1 MSDKIVL
8 CKDCKHSFRKWTDFL
23 GFYAPLR
30 CRKFY
35 FPERIEIDPVIGPEK
50 KKAHYKTC
58 SSERMFSGLNEPCGK
73 EGKLWE
79 PKDKKNFFV
88 YLKRV

>member
-1 MSDKIVL
+1 MSEVVL
-8 CKDCKHSFRKWTDFL
+8 CKDCKHSFRNWKEFF

-30 CRKFY
+30 CRKVY
-35 FPERIEIDPVIGPEK
+35 FPESVEVDLVDGPTR
-50 KKAHYKTC
+50 KKAYYKTC
-58 SSERMFSGLNEPCGK
+58 SSERLFSNTEELCGK
-73 EGKLWE
+73 QGKLWE

>member
-1 MSDKIVL
+1 MSEVVL

-30 CRKFY
+30 CRKSFTA
-35 FPERIEIDPVIGPEK
+35 ESIEIDPVDGPTK

-58 SSERMFSGLNEPCGK
+58 SSERMFSNMHEECGK

-88 YLKRV
+88 YLKRI